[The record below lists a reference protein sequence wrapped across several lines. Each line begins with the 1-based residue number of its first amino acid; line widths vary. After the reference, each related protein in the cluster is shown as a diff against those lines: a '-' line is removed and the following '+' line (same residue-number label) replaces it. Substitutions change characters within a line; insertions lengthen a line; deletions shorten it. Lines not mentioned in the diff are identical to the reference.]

1 MRVGG
6 DSTKLKNIIK
16 KLNEDL
22 SIAKLYHRNYITCII
37 LKILRKINQYFYE
50 KKNNNFIN
58 NLHYHSFIYSF
69 YNFLKRC

>member
-37 LKILRKINQYFYE
+37 LKILRKINQYF
-50 KKNNNFIN
+50 I
-58 NLHYHSFIYSF
+58 
-69 YNFLKRC
+69 